1 MAEQSTA
8 QTKVCNKCN
17 EEKPVS
23 EFHPYNKGGNTLRP
37 TCKDCG
43 LADGR
48 EWRAANLE
56 KVREASRQ
64 ARLRN
69 IDAAREYDRKR
80 SKEKNI
86 RSREYKAA
94 YFQANKE
101 RLMKRKAEREK
112 ARRHADPIYRFMHN
126 MRKSIWSAS
135 IGKST
140 SKAIKALGYSSDELR
155 SHLERQFVRGMSWD
169 NYGTH
174 WHVDHIRPIASFDLS
189 DPDQFRECW
198 NLPNLR
204 PLKAMENMRK
214 NANQTHLI

>member
-8 QTKVCNKCN
+8 QTKVCSKCN

-23 EFHPYNKGGNTLRP
+23 EFFPYKKGSEKLMP
-37 TCKDCG
+37 TCKECIRAKD
-43 LADGR
+43 R
-48 EWRAANLE
+48 E
-56 KVREASRQ
+56 
-64 ARLRN
+64 
-69 IDAAREYDRKR
+69 R
-80 SKEKNI
+80 SKQKCIN
-86 RSREYKAA
+86 SREYKAA

-112 ARRHADPIYRFMHN
+112 ARRHADPVYRFMHN
-126 MRKSIWSAS
+126 MRKAIWSAS
-135 IGKST
+135 IGRST

-155 SHLERQFVRGMSWD
+155 AHLEKQFVRGMSWD

-189 DPDQFRECW
+189 DPEHFRQCW
-198 NLPNLR
+198 DLTNLR

-214 NANQTHLI
+214 NASRTHLI